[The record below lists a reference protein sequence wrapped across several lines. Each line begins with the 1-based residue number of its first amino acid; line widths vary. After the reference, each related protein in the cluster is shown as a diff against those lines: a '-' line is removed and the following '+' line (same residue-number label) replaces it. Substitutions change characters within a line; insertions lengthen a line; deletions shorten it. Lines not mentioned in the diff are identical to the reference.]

1 MPTGIIESL
10 DHEARGITRLE
21 GKTIFVEGALPGEEV
36 EYVSF
41 RKKPSFEVA
50 YAQRIL
56 KASGQNEAFGMGM
69 KKDMEINAASP
80 LIKKLAE
87 LSEGEPEFAKDLVE
101 QIYDNALIQAGLLV
115 NPMEMV
121 QRNYRILD
129 RAAGSR

>member
-50 YAQRIL
+50 HVQRIV
-56 KASGQNEAFGMGM
+56 KASG
-69 KKDMEINAASP
+69 
-80 LIKKLAE
+80 
-87 LSEGEPEFAKDLVE
+87 
-101 QIYDNALIQAGLLV
+101 
-115 NPMEMV
+115 
-121 QRNYRILD
+121 
-129 RAAGSR
+129 SRVTP